1 MFNVVVNDG
10 TQELPDDDIYYIVA
24 KEGIFLKKKIG
35 VMESIAPVKNI
46 SILQSVNTMA
56 RMYINPLPA
65 QYGAKVLEF
74 FKAVFEKF
82 GGEAIVLLFYNE
94 KTGKY
99 KVVPPTQKVTAAAC
113 DYNRGVTVEGFTMIG
128 TIHSHANFSAF
139 HSGVDDADEKTFDGL
154 HITYG
159 NVMSEEFSL
168 SASIVANGS
177 RFIVNPEDY
186 MLGLSKTKD
195 IDEEEVYYSTRVYKV
210 DPKTS
215 KMVLDEAASSK
226 SAYSKRK
233 LDKRYL
239 FKVSASKRQF
249 NPKWMNLVERG
260 TYTYN
265 YSGYYGGLY
274 GGNRWQGHGSRW
286 NGSRWNNWGGHYDG
300 DLWKQAGRFVAPGAQ
315 KQIPFVG
322 TAPVT
327 PPAVVTPEK
336 AKDCEPSNPCLS
348 CKNRVFKIMD
358 EMEDVDYQEE
368 MYHCEKCKVL
378 FTTTDAE
385 PKCPTC
391 KTDMYLNY
399 IDEKDLKNNHSVG
412 DPQVI
417 DDREAALNS
426 AQSMEMPD
434 QQGYMQCL
442 ECGNTFLKLSS
453 DECCPYCQTLLPDTV
468 KVSDDDDDDIEWQC
482 PHCKH
487 YFTED
492 DMLNANECPWCY
504 GLVDLFFDDERE
516 EKIECP
522 RCHIEVLSEAVAE
535 KGKCPRCQMIFSV
548 QMTDSLNQSQAD
560 SGAFLDQSD
569 EEHQAILDAAAEA
582 DRTLERI
589 PDPEKGPYQ
598 PKPFSQTIID
608 KMRKVFGGGNDGSM
622 H

>member
-10 TQELPDDDIYYIVA
+10 SQELPDDDIYYIVA

-46 SILQSVNTMA
+46 SILQSINTMA

-74 FKAVFEKF
+74 FKAVYQKF
-82 GGEAIVLLFYNE
+82 AGEAIVLLFYNE

-113 DYNRGVTVEGFTMIG
+113 DYNRGVTIEGFTMIG

-159 NVMSEEFSL
+159 NVMSDEFSL

-186 MLGLSKTKD
+186 MLGLAKTKD
-195 IDEEEVYYSTRVYKV
+195 IDKEEVFYTTKIYKADANGKMTV
-210 DPKTS
+210 DEK
-215 KMVLDEAASSK
+215 ASSK
-226 SAYSKRK
+226 SSYSRRT

-239 FKVSASKRQF
+239 FKVSESKRQF

-265 YSGYYGGLY
+265 YGGLY
-274 GGNRWQGHGSRW
+274 GGNRWRGHGSRW
-286 NGSRWNNWGGHYDG
+286 NGSRWNGWGGHYDG
-300 DLWKQAGRFVAPGAQ
+300 DLWKQAGRYVTPDAQ
-315 KQIPFVG
+315 KQIPLIG
-322 TAPVT
+322 TGPVT
-327 PPAVVTPEK
+327 PPGVVNPGETKE
-336 AKDCEPSNPCLS
+336 CESNTPCLS
-348 CKNRVFKIMD
+348 CKNRGFKIMD
-358 EMEDVDYQEE
+358 EMQDIEYEKE

-378 FTTTDAE
+378 FTTTDVE

-391 KTDMYLNY
+391 KTDVHLNY
-399 IDEKDLKNNHSVG
+399 IDEKDLKNNYSEG
-412 DPQVI
+412 PQVI
-417 DDREAALNS
+417 DDRESALNS

-434 QQGYMQCL
+434 QQGYIQCL

-468 KVSDDDDDDIEWQC
+468 KVSDDDDIEWQC
-482 PHCKH
+482 PYCKH

-492 DMLNANECPWCY
+492 DMFDNNRCPRCY
-504 GLVDLFFDDERE
+504 GLVDLFSDEPE
-516 EKIECP
+516 EKMECP
-522 RCHIEVLSEAVAE
+522 RCHIEVSTEVIVE
-535 KGKCPRCQMIFSV
+535 KGKCPSCQMVFSV
-548 QMTDSLNQSQAD
+548 QMTDLLNQSRAD
-560 SGAFLDQSD
+560 SGTFLDQSD
-569 EEHQAILDAAAEA
+569 AEHQAILDAAAEA

-589 PDPEKGPYQ
+589 PDPEKGPSQ
-598 PKPFSQTIID
+598 PKPLSQTIID
-608 KMRKVFGGGNDGSM
+608 KMRKVFGGGNDGTR